1 MWLSL
6 RAADNDPVMLLGRVG
21 AALESV
27 ETIDPGLL
35 VELDTPAPRLPAVLA
50 RLVDSFG
57 ARAPVRI
64 VLDDVHLVESAAAL
78 DVIRVLVA
86 AVPDGSQ
93 LVVVS
98 RTHPPVG
105 LARRGVAGDVTEI
118 GAEHLALDQTEA
130 AQLVTAA
137 GLVAEPE
144 EVSELWRRTEGWAA
158 GVALA
163 AMAALRAPGTRVH
176 ALSGEHRRLR
186 EYFSEEVLGRQD
198 DDVRTFLVQTSVV
211 ERMSGPLCDALT
223 GRRDSARLLRS
234 LERASLFIVPL
245 DEQPEWYRYHH
256 LFRDLLVGELA
267 NRLPGQTATLL
278 SRAAE
283 WHERQ
288 GDPEEAFDYA
298 RRGSD
303 FDRAGRV
310 LLHNWDEYTNRGRHA
325 TLMLWLNRCG
335 EEDIESDPQLAL
347 AAGLITLLVGEV
359 ERANRY
365 LAAAQ
370 RHDLDRPSPD
380 GATSLRATML
390 NLRATLAPEGV
401 GQMLDDGR
409 AVVASE
415 GPSHTRWL
423 VGGYRNVG
431 IAQLLLGHPTEA
443 IEALNEVL
451 RLTDRTTR
459 GGHVRLACLG
469 LSALALLDVGN
480 PVEAERHTAE
490 AEANMAGFEHALQA
504 APAMAARASI
514 AAAAGDRDT
523 TAAALAQLHR
533 LLPTLMAIPYVQAE
547 LALAAPSRPTP
558 SVSPPRRERYS
569 PRPASPP

>member
-1 MWLSL
+1 
-6 RAADNDPVMLLGRVG
+6 
-21 AALESV
+21 
-27 ETIDPGLL
+27 
-35 VELDTPAPRLPAVLA
+35 
-50 RLVDSFG
+50 
-57 ARAPVRI
+57 
-64 VLDDVHLVESAAAL
+64 
-78 DVIRVLVA
+78 
-86 AVPDGSQ
+86 
-93 LVVVS
+93 VS
-98 RTHPPVG
+98 
-105 LARRGVAGDVTEI
+105 
-118 GAEHLALDQTEA
+118 
-130 AQLVTAA
+130 
-137 GLVAEPE
+137 
-144 EVSELWRRTEGWAA
+144 
-158 GVALA
+158 
-163 AMAALRAPGTRVH
+163 

-547 LALAAPSRPTP
+547 LALRGALAAHAVGVATAARALLAEARLAAVMLADAGTLPERIDLAAKQTAELDPRLTQLSPAEARVLRQLVTHLTLKEIAERLFVSRAT
-558 SVSPPRRERYS
+558 VKTQVAAIYAKLGV
-569 PRPASPP
+569 ASRTEAVAIAHPESISAPITL